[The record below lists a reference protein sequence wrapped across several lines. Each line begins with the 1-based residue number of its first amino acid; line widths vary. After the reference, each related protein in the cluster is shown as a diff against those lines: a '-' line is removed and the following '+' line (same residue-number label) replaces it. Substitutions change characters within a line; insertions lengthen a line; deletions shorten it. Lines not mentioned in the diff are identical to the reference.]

1 MPQGNMFS
9 SSSRHQMGS
18 NAITDQNQ
26 GGGNKKAGF
35 PYMIGRGW
43 QSTIAFQMTQPAAG
57 HCTTLNTYTTTLF
70 PFVRQSRSVGSTNTY
85 NTYWHIPGT
94 GH

>member
-18 NAITDQNQ
+18 NAITGHNQ

-57 HCTTLNTYTTTLF
+57 RCTKLSTYETTLF
-70 PFVRQSRSVGSTNTY
+70 PLVRPSRPVGSTN
-85 NTYWHIPGT
+85 NQSTYWRIPV
-94 GH
+94 